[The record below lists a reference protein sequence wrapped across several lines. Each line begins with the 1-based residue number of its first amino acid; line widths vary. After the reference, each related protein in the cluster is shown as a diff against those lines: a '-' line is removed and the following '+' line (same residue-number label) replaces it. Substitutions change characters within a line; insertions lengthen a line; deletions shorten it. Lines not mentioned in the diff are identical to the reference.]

1 MDKKE
6 MVAMV
11 LASGKGSRLG
21 ELTRRNA
28 KPAIYFGGK
37 YRIIDF
43 VMSSIANSNIHHVGL
58 ITQYESV
65 DITSYCQNGK
75 IWGFDG
81 NNSSLDNLSP
91 RQKQDTDSA
100 WYSGTADAI
109 YENLDYIDKINP
121 EYVLIVSSDHIY
133 KMNYQKMLKKM
144 LEKDADA
151 IISVISVPIEEAS
164 RFGILETDDDGLVT
178 AFVEKPKKPKSTLA
192 SMGIYIF
199 KYNML
204 RDALIKDAK
213 NEESSHDFGNDIIPY
228 LLKKKKKVAV
238 FNFKGYWRDVGTID
252 ALWEANMDLID
263 DDSSLELYNHNDH
276 FKVYSQDT
284 RTLPHYVGASA
295 SIKNSL
301 INQGCQ
307 VYGTVEHSVISTG
320 AIIEEGATVVNSVV
334 MPGAIIT
341 TGSYINNVIIC
352 PNVKLKNGT
361 EINKEGGKVLLI
373 SK

>member
-11 LASGKGSRLG
+11 LAGGKGSRLG

-204 RDALIKDAK
+204 RDALIKYPAK
-213 NEESSHDFGNDIIPY
+213 ADLPY
-228 LLKKKKKVAV
+228 
-238 FNFKGYWRDVGTID
+238 
-252 ALWEANMDLID
+252 
-263 DDSSLELYNHNDH
+263 SSL
-276 FKVYSQDT
+276 
-284 RTLPHYVGASA
+284 
-295 SIKNSL
+295 
-301 INQGCQ
+301 
-307 VYGTVEHSVISTG
+307 
-320 AIIEEGATVVNSVV
+320 
-334 MPGAIIT
+334 
-341 TGSYINNVIIC
+341 
-352 PNVKLKNGT
+352 
-361 EINKEGGKVLLI
+361 
-373 SK
+373 